1 MSEAAT
7 TKADPLSVAT
17 AVISAPV
24 MDDDR
29 SGGTFRSLKY
39 RDYRLLWIGT
49 LFTSS
54 GQWIQQIT
62 VGWLTY
68 ELTNSAFLLG
78 AVNGFRAL
86 PLLFF
91 APLGGVAADR
101 VERKLLMQLTQVGL
115 LIATAIMAAVVFSGQ
130 LKLWHLFAF
139 TFITGIAWA
148 FNNPVRQSVVV
159 NLVPK
164 HDLMNALAL
173 NSAGFNITRIVG
185 PSIGGFMIAHM
196 GGGENFTLQS
206 TFYIGVIAMV
216 SMMVI
221 PAVASRKAVVSVR
234 QNLTDGFSYVMHH
247 PQLRIQLALAFVPTI
262 LAFPYMALMPI
273 FAEDVLGKGASGFG
287 LMGSAVGIGA
297 VVGTLTLATLKNV
310 QHKGHLMI
318 VSVFV
323 LGSSLVLFALSRSFE
338 LSLVILMV
346 TGAAQML
353 YLTTNQTILQLT
365 IEDEM
370 RGRVMGIYMLSQGM
384 MPLGGLIGGG
394 LADVTSAPTA
404 VLIMGVG
411 VCVMAVT
418 FFTFARE
425 LREV

>member
-7 TKADPLSVAT
+7 TKTDPIAAVAAVAT
-17 AVISAPV
+17 APV
-24 MDDDR
+24 LDDDR
-29 SGGTFRSLKY
+29 PGGTFRSLKY

-101 VERKLLMQLTQVGL
+101 IDRKFLMQTTQAGL
-115 LIATAIMAAVVFSGQ
+115 LIASAIMAVIVFSGQ
-130 LKLWHLFAF
+130 LQLWHLFAF

-148 FNNPVRQSVVV
+148 FNNPVRQSIVP
-159 NLVPK
+159 NLIPK
-164 HDLMNALAL
+164 HDMMNALAL

-185 PSIGGFMIAHM
+185 PAIGGFMIAHL

-216 SMMVI
+216 GMMTV
-221 PAVASRKAVVSVR
+221 PAMARRKEIVSVR
-234 QNLTDGFSYVMHH
+234 QNLADGFGYVKRH
-247 PQLRIQLALAFVPTI
+247 PQLRVQLALAFVPTI

-273 FAEDVLGKGASGFG
+273 FAEDVLGRGAGGFG
-287 LMGSAVGIGA
+287 IMSSAVGIGA

-310 QHKGHLMI
+310 HNKGRLMLSA
-318 VSVFV
+318 VLL
-323 LGSSLVLFALSRSFE
+323 LGSTLILFSLSRSFE
-338 LSLVILMV
+338 LSCLILMV
-346 TGAAQML
+346 TGAAQMV
-353 YLTTNQTILQLT
+353 YLTSNQTILQLT

-384 MPLGGLIGGG
+384 MPLGGLLGGG
-394 LADVTSAPTA
+394 LADLTSAPTA
-404 VLIMGVG
+404 VFIMGVG
-411 VCVMAVT
+411 VCLMAVAFLT
-418 FFTFARE
+418 FSRE
-425 LREV
+425 LREA

>member
-1 MSEAAT
+1 VTEAAT
-7 TKADPLSVAT
+7 TKPDVLSVAT
-17 AVISAPV
+17 AVASPPV
-24 MDDDR
+24 IDAEGT
-29 SGGTFRSLKY
+29 GGTFRSLQY

-68 ELTNSAFLLG
+68 ELTSSAFLLG

-115 LIATAIMAAVVFSGQ
+115 LIASAIMAIIVFSGQ
-130 LKLWHLFAF
+130 LALWHLFAF
-139 TFITGIAWA
+139 TFLTGIAWA

-164 HDLMNALAL
+164 HELMNALAL

-185 PSIGGFMIAHM
+185 PSIGGFMIAHL

-216 SMMVI
+216 GMMTI
-221 PAVASRKAVVSVR
+221 PAVVNRKAVVSVR
-234 QNLTDGFSYVMHH
+234 ENLTEGFGYVMRH

-273 FAEDVLGKGASGFG
+273 FAEDVLGKGAGGFG
-287 LMGSAVGIGA
+287 LMGSAVGVGA
-297 VVGTLTLATLKNV
+297 VIGTLTLATLKNV
-310 QHKGHLMI
+310 RYKGYLMI
-318 VSVFV
+318 GAVFV
-323 LGSSLVLFALSRSFE
+323 LGSSLVLFALSRNFE
-338 LSLVILMV
+338 LSLFILMV

-365 IEDEM
+365 VEDEM

-384 MPLGGLIGGG
+384 MPLGGLLGGG

-404 VLIMGVG
+404 VLLMGMGV
-411 VCVMAVT
+411 CLMAIT